1 MPEHN
6 DESRNLNER
15 VENEEVSKEGQT
27 PVDNEQHAD
36 EQQPEKKKQVDDPEE
51 QLAEEEVVSSSEKI
65 DEKASDD
72 ETVADISDEGAP
84 NEEEAPEKLADNLEN
99 QSMELEEEPNEVD
112 ENKEEGEAVK
122 KDEEPV
128 VEKSE
133 ENTSKEEESTE
144 KPEGSS
150 EDESMDLEKD
160 PDDVDEDEEDDESD
174 EEAVDKA
181 SVDYSGYNK
190 VQLINTFRKIL
201 PNGISEDIRP
211 QVEAIKANFYK
222 LHNTELEE
230 QKKAFIAEGGNES
243 DFHPEP
249 DPYEND
255 LKDLL
260 KEFKNLR
267 TEYHRRQE
275 VQKEENYQKKLEI
288 IEELKALINKEES
301 INATFQEFNALQAR
315 WRELGQVPQ
324 GRVKDLWENYH
335 HHVENFYDYIKI
347 NRELRDL
354 DLKKNMDKKIGLCEK
369 AEVLAEDESNAV
381 KTFRQLQKL
390 HEMWREIGPVPREN
404 KQELWERFKAATT
417 VINKRYQ
424 EYFEEERSK
433 QKENLEK
440 KVELCERA
448 EEFAIFDSTNPR
460 EWNEMTE
467 KIIALQKEW
476 KTIGFAP
483 RKDNTLVWER
493 FRAANDTFFRK
504 KREFWAKSKE
514 KLHENLAKKIEICEQ
529 AEEIKDSTDWK
540 GTTDKLIA
548 LQKKWKAIGPV
559 PRKQSDIV
567 WKRFRAACD
576 EFFNK
581 KGSHFSGMTDEQEE
595 HLKAKKALLEEVGN
609 FKPSGDVEAD
619 VAKLAEFQER
629 WKVTGRVPFR
639 RKDDVESKFRDA
651 INEQFD
657 KIEMDE
663 QERNLYKF
671 RNKMV
676 HWMTIPR
683 GWGRINNE
691 RDRNVSRI
699 KQLESDLG
707 TLQNNIGFFGDSEGA
722 QSLADNVQSKIDRIT
737 SQINYLKSKIE
748 IIDGLEE
755 ESR

>member
-15 VENEEVSKEGQT
+15 VENEEVSQERQT
-27 PVDNEQHAD
+27 PVDNEQQAN
-36 EQQPEKKKQVDDPEE
+36 EQEPEQAQQVDDPEG
-51 QLAEEEVVSSSEKI
+51 QLAGEEVASASDEAEGKSANEGDTPYSSE
-65 DEKASDD
+65 
-72 ETVADISDEGAP
+72 ETASDEG
-84 NEEEAPEKLADNLEN
+84 
-99 QSMELEEEPNEVD
+99 EVS
-112 ENKEEGEAVK
+112 K
-122 KDEEPV
+122 KQASGPA
-128 VEKSE
+128 
-133 ENTSKEEESTE
+133 
-144 KPEGSS
+144 
-150 EDESMDLEKD
+150 DESIELEKD
-160 PDDVDEDEEDDESD
+160 PDDVDEEGEEEETDDEAVG
-174 EEAVDKA
+174 EA
-181 SVDYSGYNK
+181 SLDYSGYNK
-190 VQLINTFRKIL
+190 DQLINTFRKIL
-201 PNGISEDIRP
+201 PKGIGEDIRP
-211 QVEAIKANFYK
+211 QIEAIKANFYK
-222 LHNTELEE
+222 IHNAELEE
-230 QKKAFIAEGGNES
+230 QKKAFMAEGGAEE
-243 DFHPEP
+243 DFQPTP

-288 IEELKALINKEES
+288 IDELKALINKEES
-301 INATFQEFNALQAR
+301 INATFQEFNALQSR

-324 GRVKDLWENYH
+324 GKVKDLWENYH

-354 DLKKNMDKKIGLCEK
+354 DLKKNMDKKVGLCDR
-369 AEVLAEDESNAV
+369 AEALAEDESNPV
-381 KTFRQLQKL
+381 RTFRQLQKL
-390 HEMWREIGPVPREN
+390 HENWREIGPIPREN

-424 EYFEEERSK
+424 QYFEEERAK

-448 EEFAIFDSTNPR
+448 EEFANFDSTNPR

-467 KIIALQKEW
+467 KIIALQKKW

-504 KREFWAKSKE
+504 KRDFWAKSKE
-514 KLHENLAKKIEICEQ
+514 KLHDNLAQKIEICEQ
-529 AEEIKDSTDWK
+529 AEELKESTDWK

-548 LQKKWKAIGPV
+548 LQTKWKAIGPV
-559 PRKQSDIV
+559 PRKQSDLV

-576 EFFNK
+576 EFFNR
-581 KGSHFSGMTDEQEE
+581 KGSHFSGMTEEQEGN
-595 HLKAKKALLEEVGN
+595 LKAKKAIIKEVGN

-619 VAKLAEFQER
+619 VAILSEFQER
-629 WKVTGRVPFR
+629 WKSTGRVPFR

-651 INEQFD
+651 INDKFD
-657 KIEMDE
+657 QIEMDE
-663 QERNLYKF
+663 QERNLHKF

-683 GWGRINNE
+683 GWGRINSE
-691 RDRNVSRI
+691 RDRNVLRI

-707 TLQNNIGFFGDSEGA
+707 TLQNNIGFFGDSKGA
-722 QSLADNVQSKIDRIT
+722 QSLAENVQSKIDRIT
-737 SQINYLKSKIE
+737 SQIDYLKSKIE
-748 IIDGLEE
+748 IIDELGE

>member
-6 DESRNLNER
+6 DESRLNNGR
-15 VENEEVSKEGQT
+15 VENEEVSKERQA
-27 PVDNEQHAD
+27 PVDIEQQANEQET
-36 EQQPEKKKQVDDPEE
+36 EQNRSIEEPEE
-51 QLAEEEVVSSSEKI
+51 QLTEEEVVSVSDDVEEQPVDEETLETTSEAISSP
-65 DEKASDD
+65 DD
-72 ETVADISDEGAP
+72 ETLEAADS
-84 NEEEAPEKLADNLEN
+84 AD
-99 QSMELEEEPNEVD
+99 
-112 ENKEEGEAVK
+112 K
-122 KDEEPV
+122 
-128 VEKSE
+128 
-133 ENTSKEEESTE
+133 
-144 KPEGSS
+144 S
-150 EDESMDLEKD
+150 EDESIELEKD
-160 PDDVDEDEEDDESD
+160 PDDVDDEDEEEEETDEA
-174 EEAVDKA
+174 AVGKA
-181 SVDYSGYNK
+181 TLDYSGYNK

-201 PNGISEDIRP
+201 PNGIGEDIRP

-222 LHNTELEE
+222 LHNVELEE
-230 QKKAFIAEGGNES
+230 QKKAFVDEGGSEEE
-243 DFHPEP
+243 FHPAT

-275 VQKEENYQKKLEI
+275 VQKDDNYQKKLEI
-288 IEELKALINKEES
+288 IEELKSLINKEES

-315 WRELGQVPQ
+315 WREIGQVPQ
-324 GRVKDLWENYH
+324 GKVKDLWENYH

-354 DLKKNMDKKIGLCEK
+354 DLKKNMDKKVGLCEK
-369 AEVLAEDESNAV
+369 AEALSEDESNPV
-381 KTFRQLQKL
+381 RTFRQLQKL

-404 KQELWERFKAATT
+404 KQELWERFKMATT
-417 VINKRYQ
+417 IINKRYQ
-424 EYFEEERSK
+424 QYFEEERSQ

-440 KVELCERA
+440 KEELCQRA

-483 RKDNTLVWER
+483 RKDNSMVWER

-504 KREFWAKSKE
+504 KRDFWAKSKE
-514 KLHENLAKKIEICEQ
+514 KLHDNLAQKMEICEQ
-529 AEEIKDSTDWK
+529 AEELKESTDWK

-548 LQKKWKAIGPV
+548 LQKKWKTIGPV

-581 KGSHFSGMTDEQEE
+581 KGSHFSGLTGEQEDHFKE
-595 HLKAKKALLEEVGN
+595 KKALIEEVNN
-609 FKPSGDVEAD
+609 FKPSGDVDAD
-619 VAKLAEFQER
+619 VAKLSELRER
-629 WKVTGRVPFR
+629 WSESGRIPFR

-657 KIEMDE
+657 NIEMDE
-663 QERNLYKF
+663 QVRNLHKF

-683 GWGRINNE
+683 GWSRINNE
-691 RDRNVSRI
+691 RDRNVLRI

-722 QSLADNVQSKIDRIT
+722 QSLAENVQSKIDRIT
-737 SQINYLKSKIE
+737 SQIDYLKSKIQ
-748 IIDGLEE
+748 IIDELGED
-755 ESR
+755 SQ

>member
-15 VENEEVSKEGQT
+15 VENEEVSQERQT
-27 PVDNEQHAD
+27 PVDNEQQANEQEPEQAKQIDDPGEHVADNGVVSASDEAEEKPAD
-36 EQQPEKKKQVDDPEE
+36 EEATID
-51 QLAEEEVVSSSEKI
+51 SSE
-65 DEKASDD
+65 
-72 ETVADISDEGAP
+72 ETTS
-84 NEEEAPEKLADNLEN
+84 
-99 QSMELEEEPNEVD
+99 
-112 ENKEEGEAVK
+112 EEGEAS
-122 KDEEPV
+122 EEPV
-128 VEKSE
+128 
-133 ENTSKEEESTE
+133 T
-144 KPEGSS
+144 GA
-150 EDESMDLEKD
+150 EDESIELEKD
-160 PDDVDEDEEDDESD
+160 PDDVDEEGDEEEETDDE
-174 EEAVDKA
+174 AVGRA
-181 SVDYSGYNK
+181 SLDYSGYNK

-201 PNGISEDIRP
+201 PNGIGEDIRP
-211 QVEAIKANFYK
+211 QIEAIKANFYK

-230 QKKAFIAEGGNES
+230 QKKAFLAEGGSED
-243 DFHPEP
+243 DFQPTP

-275 VQKEENYQKKLEI
+275 VQKEENYRRKLEI
-288 IEELKALINKEES
+288 IDELKALINKEES
-301 INATFQEFNALQAR
+301 INATFQEFNALQIR

-324 GRVKDLWENYH
+324 GKVKDLWENYH

-354 DLKKNMDKKIGLCEK
+354 DLKKNMDKKVGLCER
-369 AEVLAEDESNAV
+369 AEALAEDESNPV
-381 KTFRQLQKL
+381 RTFRQLQKL
-390 HEMWREIGPVPREN
+390 HENWREIGPVPREN

-424 EYFEEERSK
+424 QYFEEERVK

-440 KVELCERA
+440 KVELCEQA
-448 EEFAIFDSTNPR
+448 EVFANFDSTNPR

-504 KREFWAKSKE
+504 KRDFWAKSKE
-514 KLHENLAKKIEICEQ
+514 KLHDNLAQKIEICEQ
-529 AEEIKDSTDWK
+529 AEELKESTDWK

-559 PRKQSDIV
+559 PRKQSDLV

-576 EFFNK
+576 EFFNR
-581 KGSHFSGMTDEQEE
+581 KGSHFSGMTEDQEE
-595 HLKAKKALLEEVGN
+595 HLKAKKAIIEEVGN
-609 FKPSGDVEAD
+609 FKPSGDVDAD
-619 VAKLAEFQER
+619 VAALSEFQER
-629 WKVTGRVPFR
+629 WKSTGTVPFR

-651 INEQFD
+651 INDKFD
-657 KIEMDE
+657 QIEMDE
-663 QERNLYKF
+663 QERNLHKF

-683 GWGRINNE
+683 GWGRINSE
-691 RDRNVSRI
+691 RDRNVLRI

-707 TLQNNIGFFGDSEGA
+707 TLQNNIGFFGDSKGA
-722 QSLADNVQSKIDRIT
+722 QSLAENVQSKIDRIT
-737 SQINYLKSKIE
+737 SQIDYLKSKIE
-748 IIDGLEE
+748 IIDDLGD

>member
-36 EQQPEKKKQVDDPEE
+36 EQQKEKNQQVDDPEE
-51 QLAEEEVVSSSEKI
+51 KLAEEEAVSSSEEV
-65 DEKASDD
+65 DEKASV
-72 ETVADISDEGAP
+72 EESVADNSKEEAS
-84 NEEEAPEKLADNLEN
+84 NEEEAPEKPAD
-99 QSMELEEEPNEVD
+99 
-112 ENKEEGEAVK
+112 
-122 KDEEPV
+122 
-128 VEKSE
+128 
-133 ENTSKEEESTE
+133 
-144 KPEGSS
+144 SS
-150 EDESMDLEKD
+150 ENESMDLEKD
-160 PDDVDEDEEDDESD
+160 PDDVDEDGDEEETDDE
-174 EEAVDKA
+174 AVGRA
-181 SVDYSGYNK
+181 SLDYSGYNK

-222 LHNTELEE
+222 LRNAELEE
-230 QKKAFIAEGGNES
+230 QKKAFVAEGGNEEE
-243 DFHPEP
+243 FNPEP

-275 VQKEENYQKKLEI
+275 AQKEDNYQKKLEI
-288 IEELKALINKEES
+288 IDELKALINKEES
-301 INATFQEFNALQAR
+301 INATFQEFNALQTR

-324 GRVKDLWENYH
+324 GKVKDLWENYH

-354 DLKKNMDKKIGLCEK
+354 DLKKNMDRKIGLCEK
-369 AEVLAEDESNAV
+369 AEVLAEDESNPV

-417 VINKRYQ
+417 TINKRYQ
-424 EYFEEERSK
+424 QYFEEERVK

-504 KREFWAKSKE
+504 KRDFWAKSKE
-514 KLHENLAKKIEICEQ
+514 KLHENLAQKIEICEQ
-529 AEEIKDSTDWK
+529 AEELKDSTDWK

-595 HLKAKKALLEEVGN
+595 HLKAKKALIGEAEN

-619 VAKLAEFQER
+619 VATLSEFQER
-629 WKVTGRVPFR
+629 WKETGRVPFR

-651 INEQFD
+651 INDQFD

-748 IIDGLEE
+748 IIDQLSE

>member
-15 VENEEVSKEGQT
+15 VENEEVSQERQT
-27 PVDNEQHAD
+27 PVDD
-36 EQQPEKKKQVDDPEE
+36 EQQANEQEPEQAKQIDDPGE
-51 QLAEEEVVSSSEKI
+51 QLAEDEVVS
-65 DEKASDD
+65 ASD
-72 ETVADISDEGAP
+72 EAEEKPAD
-84 NEEEAPEKLADNLEN
+84 EEATIDSPEETT
-99 QSMELEEEPNEVD
+99 S
-112 ENKEEGEAVK
+112 EEGEA
-122 KDEEPV
+122 
-128 VEKSE
+128 SE
-133 ENTSKEEESTE
+133 EQGT
-144 KPEGSS
+144 GAD
-150 EDESMDLEKD
+150 DESIELEKD
-160 PDDVDEDEEDDESD
+160 PDDVDEEGDEEEETDDE
-174 EEAVDKA
+174 AVGRA
-181 SVDYSGYNK
+181 SLDYSGYNK

-211 QVEAIKANFYK
+211 QIEAIKATFYK
-222 LHNTELEE
+222 LHNAELEE
-230 QKKAFIAEGGNES
+230 QKKAFMAEGGGED
-243 DFHPEP
+243 DFQPVP

-288 IEELKALINKEES
+288 IDELKALINKEES
-301 INATFQEFNALQAR
+301 INATFQEFNALQIR

-324 GRVKDLWENYH
+324 GKVKDLWENYH

-354 DLKKNMDKKIGLCEK
+354 DLKKNMDKKVGLCER
-369 AEVLAEDESNAV
+369 AEALAEDESNPV
-381 KTFRQLQKL
+381 RTFRQLQKL
-390 HEMWREIGPVPREN
+390 HENWREIGPVPREN

-417 VINKRYQ
+417 IINKRYQ
-424 EYFEEERSK
+424 QYFEEERVK

-440 KVELCERA
+440 KVELCEQA
-448 EEFAIFDSTNPR
+448 EEFANFDSTNPR

-467 KIIALQKEW
+467 KIIALQREW

-493 FRAANDTFFRK
+493 FRAGNDTFFRK
-504 KREFWAKSKE
+504 KRDFWAKSKE
-514 KLHENLAKKIEICEQ
+514 KLHDSLAQKIEICEQ
-529 AEEIKDSTDWK
+529 AEELKESTDWK

-548 LQKKWKAIGPV
+548 LQKKWKTIGPV
-559 PRKQSDIV
+559 PRKQSDLV

-576 EFFNK
+576 EFFNR
-581 KGSHFSGMTDEQEE
+581 KGSHFSGMTEDQEE
-595 HLKAKKALLEEVGN
+595 NLKAKKAIIEEVGN

-619 VAKLAEFQER
+619 VATLSEYQER
-629 WKVTGRVPFR
+629 WKTTGRVPFR

-651 INEQFD
+651 INDQFD
-657 KIEMDE
+657 QIEMDE
-663 QERNLYKF
+663 QERNLHKF

-683 GWGRINNE
+683 GWGRINSE
-691 RDRNVSRI
+691 RDRNVLRI

-722 QSLADNVQSKIDRIT
+722 QSLAENVQSKIDRIT
-737 SQINYLKSKIE
+737 SQIDYLKSKIE
-748 IIDGLEE
+748 IIDELGD